1 MGRMQPMLATRGD
14 HVPVGPEWTH
24 EVKWD
29 GIRGSGNEGFVPAPK
44 KYSVEP
50 IDLMPEQSE
59 RLIRAIAV
67 YDAKCAALDAG
78 MSVAEVDAQTW
89 VVEIHPSEDRTS
101 K

>member
-1 MGRMQPMLATRGD
+1 
-14 HVPVGPEWTH
+14 
-24 EVKWD
+24 
-29 GIRGSGNEGFVPAPK
+29 VPAPK